1 MFSFDFQEFADAGAR
16 RTHEPYNEIPLSL
29 SGGLKFPFQ
38 EPIVGITDDIFK
50 EILLLNFDEFQF
62 EVASVYELE
71 IFVDGLEPK
80 VDGLRIKAFCHES
93 LICQKFLF
101 TKYTVF

>member
-1 MFSFDFQEFADAGAR
+1 MFCFYFQEFADYGDC
-16 RTHEPYNEIPLSL
+16 RTHKPYNEVPFGLPV
-29 SGGLKFPFQ
+29 GLKFPFQ

-80 VDGLRIKAFCHES
+80 VDGLRFKVLCHES
-93 LICQKFLF
+93 LIRQ
-101 TKYTVF
+101 